1 MRCKMGTSKTLDFYE
16 ITVARQIELYTQTE
30 YWAVAIYRVQF
41 GDEKNYKLIWEE
53 ETRDGYDTDTVLNGK
68 TLENLL
74 NNARQIIK
82 GEQK

>member
-1 MRCKMGTSKTLDFYE
+1 MGTSKTLDFYE

-41 GDEKNYKLIWEE
+41 GDQKNYKLIWEE

>member
-1 MRCKMGTSKTLDFYE
+1 MGTSKTLDFYE

-30 YWAVAIYRVQF
+30 YWAVAIYKGYF
-41 GDEKNYKLIWEE
+41 GDKKDYELIWEE

-68 TLENLL
+68 TLEDLL
-74 NNARQIIK
+74 NNAHQIIK

>member
-1 MRCKMGTSKTLDFYE
+1 MGTSKTLDFYE

-30 YWAVAIYRVQF
+30 YWAVAV
-41 GDEKNYKLIWEE
+41 YKGYFRDNDYELIWED

-68 TLENLL
+68 SLQDLL
-74 NNARQIIK
+74 DNAHQIIK